1 MLERLFH
8 LQTRGTTWRRELLAG
23 LTTFAAMAY
32 ILAVNPAL
40 LGETGMDA
48 GALVTATGLA
58 AAMGCLL
65 MAFLTNY
72 PIALAP
78 GMGLNA
84 FFTYGIC
91 LGAGIPW
98 QGALAMVFWT
108 GILFCIL
115 SLTGWRTAVVAA
127 LPEPLKIGI
136 QAGIGLFIAFIG
148 FQNAG
153 IVVAHPATLVEL
165 GPLAEHGRPTPAG
178 LTCFGLL
185 TAAVLLIKRVPGAV
199 LIAIL
204 FITLLGLTVSTSE
217 GKALTTLP
225 GNPVGLPHSLGPL
238 FLQLDWFYPFRHWET
253 TWVLMLSLLFVDLF
267 DSVGTLIGVSR
278 QAELT
283 DEGGELPEM
292 SRALLADAAAT
303 AAGACAGT
311 SPVTSYIESATGV
324 ETGGRTGLTSVV
336 VAGCFLLALFF
347 HPFILAIPSAATAPA
362 LILVGILMLSTLS
375 QLEWEDKRASL
386 PGAATALLMPF
397 AFSIA
402 DGIALGCIAYTALM
416 FLSGAGH
423 RVPWLLTVLSV
434 LFTLKLLFAG

>member
-1 MLERLFH
+1 MIERIFRLKAN
-8 LQTRGTTWRRELLAG
+8 GTSVSRECLAG

-40 LGETGMDA
+40 LSETGMDA

-58 AAMGCLL
+58 AAVGCLL

-108 GILFCIL
+108 GILFCLL
-115 SLTGWRTAVVAA
+115 SVTGWRKAVVGA
-127 LPEPLKIGI
+127 LPEALKIGI

-148 FQNAG
+148 LQNAG
-153 IVVAHPATLVEL
+153 IVVAHPATLVDL
-165 GPLAEHGRPTPAG
+165 GSFTEAGRPTPAG
-178 LTCFGLL
+178 LTFIGLL
-185 TAAVLLIKRVPGAV
+185 LATVLLIKHIPGAV
-199 LIAIL
+199 LLAIIFVATIGL
-204 FITLLGLTVSTSE
+204 WVPNGEDSTITQVPDSV
-217 GKALTTLP
+217 
-225 GNPVGLPHSLGPL
+225 VGWPQSLASL
-238 FLQLDWFYPFRHWET
+238 WMQLDWFYPFRHWET
-253 TWVLMLSLLFVDLF
+253 AWVLMLSLLFVDLF

-278 QAELT
+278 QAQLT
-283 DEGGELPEM
+283 DSQGDLPKM
-292 SRALLADAAAT
+292 SHALLADAAAT
-303 AAGACAGT
+303 STGACLGC

-324 ETGGRTGLTSVV
+324 EAGGRTGLTSIV
-336 VAGCFLLALFF
+336 VALCFILALFF
-347 HPFILAIPSAATAPA
+347 HPLILALPPAATAPA
-362 LILVGILMLSTLS
+362 LILVGILMLSQLS
-375 QLEWEDKRASL
+375 QLSWEDRRSSL

-402 DGIALGCIAYTALM
+402 DGIALGCVAYTAIMILT
-416 FLSGAGH
+416 GEYR
-423 RVPWLLTVLSV
+423 RVPVLLHVLSL
-434 LFTLKLLFAG
+434 LFLLKLVFVG